1 MVIHESYYND
11 DNKRL
16 YIEFSTDEDGD
27 SFYRVLDLSYDEI
40 EFYSPNIINEE
51 DLLEIDD
58 DYITEL
64 IKQYLTD
71 NDLPEELT
79 L

>member
-11 DNKRL
+11 DNRRL

-40 EFYSPNIINEE
+40 EFYSPDIINEE
-51 DLLEIDD
+51 DLIEMDD
-58 DYITEL
+58 EYVIEL
-64 IKQYLTD
+64 IKQYLIN
-71 NDLPEELT
+71 NDLPDEIVL
-79 L
+79 